1 MPYLTFKYRQ
11 FNLTRQQFTFEHFM
25 MALAY
30 LNDMSRLA
38 FQIAFSKNFDIFFL
52 YTSHV

>member
-1 MPYLTFKYRQ
+1 MPYLIFKYRQ
-11 FNLTRQQFTFEHFM
+11 FNLTQQQFTFEHFM

-38 FQIAFSKNFDIFFL
+38 LQNSISKNLIFFK